1 MASKD
6 SPTGNLIRLF
16 PRLSSGMQGLPGSEG
31 NVPDDDE
38 IDLVVATHLAH
49 LRMRG
54 QTPDTVYCRRR
65 ALARMQAAL
74 GKPVL
79 DATPADLL
87 AWRAALTI
95 GPGATVSYVSHARE
109 FYRWAIRGICGWSR
123 SCSATPT
130 PAPPPVT
137 PHTTRA
143 TRPTLLSSCPH
154 HDT

>member
-6 SPTGNLIRLF
+6 SPSGNLIWFPARLAWWE
-16 PRLSSGMQGLPGSEG
+16 QGPPGIDEDM
-31 NVPDDDE
+31 PDDE
-38 IDLVVATHLAH
+38 TDLAVATHLAH

-137 PHTTRA
+137 PHT
-143 TRPTLLSSCPH
+143 
-154 HDT
+154 